1 MRQVGIPE
9 LKKGQARQQSMQLIQ
24 LEREDWNFFC
34 PSKGPP
40 VFNDTGGPSA
50 STMRGFWCHEVPDEP
65 ELLCT
70 DLQQAQWADHLAI
83 QDAAD
88 EAVDVVAFLKSEE
101 HPGWLA
107 FEITTCG
114 FACGPVSTT
123 TWTVLGLSRTQLL
136 PTSMVTHV
144 MR

>member
-1 MRQVGIPE
+1 
-9 LKKGQARQQSMQLIQ
+9 MQLIQ

-34 PSKGPP
+34 PTTGQP
-40 VFNDTGGPSA
+40 VFNDTGEPNA
-50 STMRGFWCHEVPDEP
+50 STVRGVWCHEVPDEP

-70 DLQQAQWADHLAI
+70 ELQAQWAAHLAI

-88 EAVDVVAFLKSEE
+88 EAVDVVAFLNSVD
-101 HPGWLA
+101 HPGWVA

-123 TWTVLGLSRTQLL
+123 TWTVLDLSKTQLFSTTRNL
-136 PTSMVTHV
+136 
-144 MR
+144 